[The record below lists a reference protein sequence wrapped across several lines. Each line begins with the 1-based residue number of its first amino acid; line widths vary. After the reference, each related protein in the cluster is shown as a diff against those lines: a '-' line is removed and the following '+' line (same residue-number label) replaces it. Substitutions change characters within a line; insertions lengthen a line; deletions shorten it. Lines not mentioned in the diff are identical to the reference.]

1 MDDKT
6 NLYVFEKKEVALIFV
21 FMILI
26 AVTSFVLGV
35 KVGKSFTYNEVD
47 QALDQVN
54 QVEIL
59 SKEEEMANEIM
70 NDNSRL
76 AEDYEEDVHRRI
88 EEHIKNEFERENSDA
103 PEVQTSPELSSGMD
117 AGDSQD
123 LLTGEPLE
131 TRQEVDSQ
139 TVELRGKYTIQLS
152 SHRSKKEAEE
162 FAQGFEVR
170 GYEPIINEV
179 EVPNKGIWY
188 RVSIGAFDT
197 VTEAKEYVLQER
209 SLFQG
214 EDYVFQRL

>member
-6 NLYVFEKKEVALIFV
+6 NLYVFEKKEVALIFI

-59 SKEEEMANEIM
+59 SDEEEKANQVM
-70 NDNSRL
+70 DQASPTS
-76 AEDYEEDVHRRI
+76 DDDFEEDVHRRI
-88 EEHIKNEFERENSDA
+88 EEHIKNEFEKDSGDYEPEETNPMPSD
-103 PEVQTSPELSSGMD
+103 
-117 AGDSQD
+117 D
-123 LLTGEPLE
+123 LLSGEPLE
-131 TRQEVDSQ
+131 AEAEDVQDDQQSEQ
-139 TVELRGKYTIQLS
+139 LRGKYTIQLS
-152 SHRSKKEAEE
+152 SHRSKNEAQE

-179 EVPNKGIWY
+179 EVPDKGVWY

-197 VTEAKEYVLQER
+197 ITEAKEYVLKER

>member
-6 NLYVFEKKEVALIFV
+6 NLYVFEKKEVALIFI

-47 QALDQVN
+47 QALDEVN

-59 SKEEEMANEIM
+59 SDAEEKANQVM
-70 NDNSRL
+70 DQTSSSSDDNF
-76 AEDYEEDVHRRI
+76 EEDVHRRI
-88 EEHIKNEFERENSDA
+88 EEHIKNEFEKDTGDYEPEETNPLPSD
-103 PEVQTSPELSSGMD
+103 
-117 AGDSQD
+117 D

-131 TRQEVDSQ
+131 PEATKAQNDQKSEQ
-139 TVELRGKYTIQLS
+139 LRGKYTIQLS
-152 SHRSKKEAEE
+152 SHRSKNEAQE

-179 EVPNKGIWY
+179 EVPNKGVWY

-197 VTEAKEYVLQER
+197 ITEAKEYVLKER

>member
-35 KVGKSFTYNEVD
+35 KVGKSFTYNEVEH
-47 QALDQVN
+47 ALDKVDQI
-54 QVEIL
+54 EIL
-59 SKEEEMANEIM
+59 SEQEEDANDVM
-70 NDNSRL
+70 NQNSRSD
-76 AEDYEEDVHRRI
+76 ADSDFEEDVHRRI
-88 EEHIKNEFERENSDA
+88 EEHIKNEFENEGIDVESQVVPSETSD
-103 PEVQTSPELSSGMD
+103 
-117 AGDSQD
+117 D
-123 LLTGEPLE
+123 LLQGQPLE
-131 TRQEVDSQ
+131 SQ
-139 TVELRGKYTIQLS
+139 SVSGPSDEQSEALRGKYTIQLS
-152 SHRSKKEAEE
+152 SHRSKNEAEE

-188 RVSIGAFDT
+188 RVSIGVFDT
-197 VTEAKEYVLQER
+197 ITKAKEYVLQER

>member
-6 NLYVFEKKEVALIFV
+6 NLYVFEKKEVALIFI

-47 QALDQVN
+47 QALEKVD

-59 SKEEEMANEIM
+59 SSEEEKANKVMDEASSSPSDSH
-70 NDNSRL
+70 N
-76 AEDYEEDVHRRI
+76 EFEEDVHRRI
-88 EEHIKNEFERENSDA
+88 EEHIKNEFEKEETESQTQKTA
-103 PEVQTSPELSSGMD
+103 PTQKSE
-117 AGDSQD
+117 D
-123 LLTGEPLE
+123 LLVGEPLE
-131 TRQEVDSQ
+131 RSNKDGQDQGSEQ
-139 TVELRGKYTIQLS
+139 LRGKYTIQLS
-152 SHRSKKEAEE
+152 SHRSKNEAQE

-179 EVPNKGIWY
+179 EVPSKGVWY

-197 VTEAKEYVLQER
+197 ITEAKEYVLKER

>member
-6 NLYVFEKKEVALIFV
+6 NLYVFEKKEVALIFI

-47 QALDQVN
+47 QALEQVD

-59 SKEEEMANEIM
+59 SDEEERANQTM
-70 NDNSRL
+70 QQASPDSSSS
-76 AEDYEEDVHRRI
+76 DDFEEDVHRRI
-88 EEHIKNEFERENSDA
+88 EEHIKNEFEKDTGERQVEETT
-103 PEVQTSPELSSGMD
+103 PSPSSE
-117 AGDSQD
+117 D
-123 LLTGEPLE
+123 LLTGGPL
-131 TRQEVDSQ
+131 DSSEAEALEDQ
-139 TVELRGKYTIQLS
+139 ADQLRGKYTIQLS
-152 SHRSKKEAEE
+152 SHRSKNEAQE

-179 EVPNKGIWY
+179 EVPNKGVWY
-188 RVSIGAFDT
+188 RVSIGVFDT
-197 VTEAKEYVLQER
+197 ITEAKEYVLKER